1 MLNMNITQ
9 PGVIRHRTRSL
20 QVNDFRNLRY
30 GKITPTDI
38 DGALEFNGKLFI
50 FIEAKFIGTPIGRGQ
65 ELFLERITDSLTFNP
80 QHFAYAIIADHHH
93 PSDEDVDFS
102 NMTERTIRQ
111 NGRWKPPVQRGLTVR
126 QAIDRMVSAVENIT
140 GKPLYTK
147 D

>member
-30 GKITPTDI
+30 GKITPTDV

-80 QHFAYAIIADHHH
+80 QRFAYAIIADHHH

-102 NMTERTIRQ
+102 NMTVRTIRQ
-111 NGRWKPPVQRGLTVR
+111 NGRWKTPMQRGLTVR

>member
-65 ELFLERITDSLTFNP
+65 ELFLERITDSLTFKP
-80 QHFAYAIIADHHH
+80 QRFAYAIIADHHH

-102 NMTERTIRQ
+102 NMTVRTIRQ
-111 NGRWKPPVQRGLTVR
+111 NGRWKPPMQRGLTVR

-140 GKPLYTK
+140 GKPLYTN

>member
-1 MLNMNITQ
+1 MLSMNITQ

-65 ELFLERITDSLTFNP
+65 ELFLERITDSLTFKP

-102 NMTERTIRQ
+102 NMTVRTIRQ
-111 NGRWKPPVQRGLTVR
+111 NGRWKPPMQRGLTVR

>member
-65 ELFLERITDSLTFNP
+65 ELFLERITDSLTFKP
-80 QHFAYAIIADHHH
+80 QRFAYAIIADHHH

-102 NMTERTIRQ
+102 NMTVRTIRQ
-111 NGRWKPPVQRGLTVR
+111 NGRWKPTMQRGLTVR

>member
-65 ELFLERITDSLTFNP
+65 ELFLERITDSLTFKP
-80 QHFAYAIIADHHH
+80 QRFAYAIIADHHH

-102 NMTERTIRQ
+102 NMTVRTIRQ
-111 NGRWKPPVQRGLTVR
+111 NGRWKPPMQRGLTVR

>member
-38 DGALEFNGKLFI
+38 DGVLEFNGKLFI

-65 ELFLERITDSLTFNP
+65 ELFLERITDSLTFKP
-80 QHFAYAIIADHHH
+80 QRFAYAIIADHHH

-102 NMTERTIRQ
+102 NMTVRTIRQ
-111 NGRWKPPVQRGLTVR
+111 NGRWKPPMQRGLTVR

>member
-1 MLNMNITQ
+1 MNITQ

-65 ELFLERITDSLTFNP
+65 ELFLERITDSLTFKP
-80 QHFAYAIIADHHH
+80 QRFAYAIIADHHH

-102 NMTERTIRQ
+102 NMTVRTIRQ
-111 NGRWKPPVQRGLTVR
+111 NGRWKPPMQRGLTVR

-140 GKPLYTK
+140 GKPLYTN

>member
-20 QVNDFRNLRY
+20 QVNDFSNLRY

-65 ELFLERITDSLTFNP
+65 ELFLERITDSLTFKP
-80 QHFAYAIIADHHH
+80 QRFAYAIIADHHH

-102 NMTERTIRQ
+102 NMTVRTIRQ
-111 NGRWKPPVQRGLTVR
+111 NGRWKPPMQRGLTVR

>member
-65 ELFLERITDSLTFNP
+65 ELFLERITDGLTFKP
-80 QHFAYAIIADHHH
+80 QRFAYAIIADHHH

-102 NMTERTIRQ
+102 NMTVRTIRQ
-111 NGRWKPPVQRGLTVR
+111 NGRWKPPMQRGLTVR

>member
-80 QHFAYAIIADHHH
+80 QRFAYAIIADHHH

-102 NMTERTIRQ
+102 NMTVRTIRQ
-111 NGRWKPPVQRGLTVR
+111 NGRWKTPMQRGLTVR